1 MTKLSRARAAAI
13 TCGVCMLFAGGPVFV
28 HHSFTVEFDRN
39 KPVTLKGAITR
50 MEWVNPHAWLYID
63 VKDGRGK
70 IVSWALEFGG
80 ANSLYKR
87 GWRKEDLPTGT
98 EVTVTGYLG
107 RHGKPIAAAQD
118 VTLANGK
125 KLFAG
130 SAGTGAPGD
139 RGDER

>member
-1 MTKLSRARAAAI
+1 MTTFSPRTAAAVTLGI
-13 TCGVCMLFAGGPVFV
+13 CVLLASGPLFA

-39 KPVTLKGAITR
+39 KPVTLKGTITR

-70 IVSWALEFGG
+70 VVSWALEFGG

-107 RHGKPIAAAQD
+107 RNGKPIAAAQD